1 MGDPT
6 APTLDLLTTILLY
19 GKLLTRIVFLKE
31 MNIMKQVVI
40 KSTVDMLQKIETI
53 EKEVM
58 DLKVSVLKKLAPT
71 GKKVI
76 SLKGILKDVD
86 ITEEDITSAKK
97 SLYSKIGL

>member
-1 MGDPT
+1 
-6 APTLDLLTTILLY
+6 
-19 GKLLTRIVFLKE
+19 

-58 DLKVSVLKKLAPT
+58 GLKVSVLRKLAPT

-97 SLYSKIGL
+97 SLYSKIGLSVLSG

>member
-1 MGDPT
+1 
-6 APTLDLLTTILLY
+6 
-19 GKLLTRIVFLKE
+19 
-31 MNIMKQVVI
+31 MKQVVI

-58 DLKVSVLKKLAPT
+58 GLKVSVLRKLAPT

>member
-1 MGDPT
+1 
-6 APTLDLLTTILLY
+6 
-19 GKLLTRIVFLKE
+19 
-31 MNIMKQVVI
+31 MKQVVI

-58 DLKVSVLKKLAPT
+58 GLKVSVLRKLAPT

-97 SLYSKIGL
+97 SLYSKIGLSVLSG

>member
-1 MGDPT
+1 
-6 APTLDLLTTILLY
+6 
-19 GKLLTRIVFLKE
+19 
-31 MNIMKQVVI
+31 MKQVVI

-58 DLKVSVLKKLAPT
+58 DLKVSVLRKLAPT

-86 ITEEDITSAKK
+86 ITEEDIASAKK

>member
-1 MGDPT
+1 
-6 APTLDLLTTILLY
+6 
-19 GKLLTRIVFLKE
+19 
-31 MNIMKQVVI
+31 MKQVLI

-58 DLKVSVLKKLAPT
+58 DLKVSVLRKLAPT

-86 ITEEDITSAKK
+86 ITEEDIASAKK

>member
-1 MGDPT
+1 
-6 APTLDLLTTILLY
+6 
-19 GKLLTRIVFLKE
+19 
-31 MNIMKQVVI
+31 MKQVVI

-58 DLKVSVLKKLAPT
+58 GLKVSVLRKLAPT

-97 SLYSKIGL
+97 SLHSKIGL

>member
-1 MGDPT
+1 
-6 APTLDLLTTILLY
+6 
-19 GKLLTRIVFLKE
+19 

-58 DLKVSVLKKLAPT
+58 GLKVSVLRKLAPT

>member
-1 MGDPT
+1 
-6 APTLDLLTTILLY
+6 
-19 GKLLTRIVFLKE
+19 
-31 MNIMKQVVI
+31 MKQVVI

-58 DLKVSVLKKLAPT
+58 GLKVSVLRKLAPT

-86 ITEEDITSAKK
+86 VTEEDITSAKK